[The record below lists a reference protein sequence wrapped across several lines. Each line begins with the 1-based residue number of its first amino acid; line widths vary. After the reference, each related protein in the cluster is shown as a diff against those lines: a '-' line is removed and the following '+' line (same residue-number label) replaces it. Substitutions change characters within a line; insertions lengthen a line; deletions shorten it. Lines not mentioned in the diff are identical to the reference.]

1 VTVYSAVMA
10 SWAKPEV
17 GRTALA
23 LIPPPEFKVQRLA
36 RSLPRVETPEG
47 WIKKVDRA
55 REGKV
60 WVGYFHVWETTS
72 DGRSVRR
79 KKEKTLGPVTKPK
92 HEALKELG
100 EYIAEYTGEAPKQ
113 GEFISTFAELWQ
125 TFCAVQSGQ
134 WSKKTKENLQCL
146 FKKHVLPII
155 GQQAP
160 REVTLTS
167 LQLLLNQMAENG
179 YRKSAVGQVRT
190 YIKSC
195 FEYATDEDLLPKN
208 PARKIAMPKIQKR
221 SCERFL
227 TLDELRALLRV
238 ASPREHMVLR
248 ILSVCGLRPGEVLV
262 LRIEDFEGTQLRID
276 EALKERQTGEN
287 RIGDTKTDESDN
299 FVPVP
304 PELGREIAAWIA
316 ALPQRNNPRA
326 FLFPNSAGD
335 AFSVG
340 NYLKRHLK
348 PLGEQAGIHDLT
360 HQAFRRTSS
369 THMQN
374 HATVKDMQ
382 RHLRHTDPQTTLK
395 HYAKVI
401 PASLRSAVAALDA
414 EITGASIDPKGQT
427 SKSQLKPS
435 SSPLD

>member
-1 VTVYSAVMA
+1 MA
-10 SWAKPEV
+10 SWAKPDV
-17 GRTALA
+17 GSPLQHGALA
-23 LIPPPEFKVQRLA
+23 LVPPPAFKIQSIG

-60 WVGYFHVWETTS
+60 WVGYFHLWETTP

-79 KKEKTLGPVTKPK
+79 KKEKKLGPATKPK
-92 HEALKELG
+92 HQALKELSD
-100 EYIAEYTGEAPKQ
+100 YIAEHTSKVPKQ
-113 GEFISTFAELWQ
+113 GELISTFGELWQ

-134 WSKKTKENLQCL
+134 WSMKTKENLQCL

-167 LQLLLNQMAENG
+167 LQLLLNEMAEKG
-179 YRKSAVGQVRT
+179 YRKSTVGQIRT
-190 YIKSC
+190 YIKAC
-195 FEYATDEDLLPKN
+195 FQYAADEGLIPKN
-208 PARKIAMPKIQKR
+208 PARKVVMPNIQKK

-227 TLDELRALLRV
+227 SIDEIRELLRI
-238 ASPREHMVLR
+238 APQREHLVLR
-248 ILSVCGLRPGEVLV
+248 ILSVCGLRPAEVLV
-262 LRIEDFEGTQLRID
+262 LRIEDFEGKQLRID
-276 EALKERQTGEN
+276 EALKERQTGEH
-287 RIGDTKTDESDN
+287 RIGETKTDESDN

-304 PELGREIAAWIA
+304 PDLGREIAEWIA
-316 ALPQRNNPRA
+316 AHPGRSNPRA
-326 FLFPNSAGD
+326 LLFPNAAGNV
-335 AFSVG
+335 FSVG

-348 PLGEQAGIHDLT
+348 PLGEVAGIHDLT
-360 HQAFRRTSS
+360 HQVFRRTSS

-401 PASLRSAVAALDA
+401 PTSLRAAVAALDA
-414 EITGASIDPKGQT
+414 QITGT
-427 SKSQLKPS
+427 SSNA
-435 SSPLD
+435 